1 MSKEEFQ
8 SMSYRTGIIAI
19 IIVFSVLSILAVY
32 DFQMSNIVE
41 KTEMEIFTDDMEGM
55 LEKMQNKCNE
65 FGSPGNFESN
75 EMKIG
80 WTNCMQE
87 ANQWLENNFP

>member
-8 SMSYRTGIIAI
+8 SMSFRTGIIAT
-19 IIVFSVLSILAVY
+19 IIVFSTLSILAVY
-32 DFQMSNIVE
+32 DFQMSNTIE
-41 KTEMEIFTDDMEGM
+41 KTEMEIFEDDMEGM
-55 LEKMQNKCNE
+55 LEEMQNKCNE